1 MLVPNTFV
9 AALALLA
16 APVAGLSSAAISRF
30 QATDLGTHRN
40 ASVPK
45 LVHAAAIT
53 GGLLWTVYDDESLP
67 MLNVTEAEG
76 SNNTLERRCG
86 SNNVICDYANYR
98 ANSPL
103 CGILVSYFAEPDAVN
118 WWATS
123 FTAQCMTAEELPSPE
138 DRCCVSWPYRVTGL
152 KVSMLWGAAAPSR
165 AKCTRDVLVSARATD
180 VDLAGACTVQCMSN
194 RPDGC
199 Y

>member
-67 MLNVTEAEG
+67 MLNVTEAEAA
-76 SNNTLERRCG
+76 TR
-86 SNNVICDYANYR
+86 
-98 ANSPL
+98 PL
-103 CGILVSYFAEPDAVN
+103 SAAAA
-118 WWATS
+118 ATTS
-123 FTAQCMTAEELPSPE
+123 SATTPTIAPTPPSAASWCPTLPSPRGE
-138 DRCCVSWPYRVTGL
+138 LGGQCVHGAVHDGRGVAVPRTG
-152 KVSMLWGAAAPSR
+152 A
-165 AKCTRDVLVSARATD
+165 VSAGRTA
-180 VDLAGACTVQCMSN
+180 
-194 RPDGC
+194 
-199 Y
+199 